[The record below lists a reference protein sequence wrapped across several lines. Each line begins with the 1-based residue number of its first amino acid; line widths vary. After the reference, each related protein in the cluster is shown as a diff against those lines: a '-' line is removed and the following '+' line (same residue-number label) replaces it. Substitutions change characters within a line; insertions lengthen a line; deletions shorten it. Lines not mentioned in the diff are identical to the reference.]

1 MRISSYRAAALL
13 AALLILPGAA
23 KAQWLVDGSATTTLT
38 TPSTPNVSATVSYA
52 VFNNTTGAFAA
63 YLNSAAGAG
72 LKTALGSSATALEA
86 DKYIYFYQV
95 TNPKAAVKEFSVG
108 NPGATN
114 VAASANGYVF
124 KQNGNAL
131 TTGGLAS
138 TGPGG
143 SAAGSSPTNL
153 TFATNPN
160 SKGANTFPNGQDTFP
175 DGTPSTAFGTS
186 VGGTSGKTYTSL
198 MVLGSNNDY
207 MPGQV
212 ETSGGGGTAVAF
224 DVPVPGPEP
233 STFALLALGLPILGL
248 RYGRR
253 LQNRLKGVAPQ
264 VA

>member
-1 MRISSYRAAALL
+1 L
-13 AALLILPGAA
+13 AI
-23 KAQWLVDGSATTTLT
+23 
-38 TPSTPNVSATVSYA
+38 
-52 VFNNTTGAFAA
+52 
-63 YLNSAAGAG
+63 
-72 LKTALGSSATALEA
+72 ALGSSAAALE
-86 DKYIYFYQV
+86 KQNFIYFYQV
-95 TNPKAAVKEFSVG
+95 TNPKGAVKEFSVG
-108 NPGATN
+108 NPGATS

-124 KQNGNAL
+124 QQNGNAL

-138 TGPGG
+138 NPPGG
-143 SAAGSSPTNL
+143 LATGNAPTNL

-160 SKGANTFPNGQDTFP
+160 LKGANTFPNGQDTFP
-175 DGTPSTAFGTS
+175 DGAPSTAFGTN

-207 MPGQV
+207 ISGQV

-224 DVPVPGPEP
+224 GVPVPGPEP

-248 RYGRR
+248 GYARR